1 MRVRKREDR
10 PRRQGPGGD
19 PSALLWLTAVAG
31 MSLPWVGVGFGIAGG
46 WHLSR
51 GDATG
56 WWMLGVGAA
65 ALVGDPLVDLIL
77 ARFGQHTS
85 DHPDLNRRTAQLLGR
100 ILIVAEAIEGGRG
113 KVRVGDTLWP
123 AEGPAMPEGGRVS
136 VVGSDGTA
144 LLVERAP
151 A

>member
-10 PRRQGPGGD
+10 PRRRGPGGD

-31 MSLPWVGVGFGIAGG
+31 MALPWVGAGFGIAGT

-51 GDATG
+51 GDASG

-77 ARFGQHTS
+77 ARFGQNTS
-85 DHPDLNRRTAQLLGR
+85 DHPDLNRRAAQLRGR

-123 AEGPAMPEGGRVS
+123 AEGPDTPEGGRVS
-136 VVGSDGTA
+136 VIGSSGTA
-144 LLVERAP
+144 LVVERAP